1 MKKYLALLLAS
12 LMLLGCLAAC
22 SSEKSTTTP
31 PAETAQDAPQTT
43 VKEESTPADAAE
55 PVETADELEGEI
67 TFWHSFTQGPRL
79 ERIQAAADA
88 FMAEH
93 PKVKIN
99 IETYSWADFYTKWT
113 TGLASGNVPD
123 MSTAQAGQVVEMIN
137 ADAIIPL
144 DDMIDE
150 IGRDR
155 FYESPIQE
163 MTYDG
168 SCYAVPIYSHAFVMW
183 YRKDLLEKYNLDV
196 PTTWDE
202 FNAAATAI
210 TQGENGEVYGCSV
223 PMGTNDMYATCFLDV
238 WAGSCGKSLLDGYV

>member
-93 PKVKIN
+93 PKV
-99 IETYSWADFYTKWT
+99 
-113 TGLASGNVPD
+113 
-123 MSTAQAGQVVEMIN
+123 
-137 ADAIIPL
+137 
-144 DDMIDE
+144 
-150 IGRDR
+150 
-155 FYESPIQE
+155 
-163 MTYDG
+163 
-168 SCYAVPIYSHAFVMW
+168 
-183 YRKDLLEKYNLDV
+183 
-196 PTTWDE
+196 
-202 FNAAATAI
+202 
-210 TQGENGEVYGCSV
+210 
-223 PMGTNDMYATCFLDV
+223 
-238 WAGSCGKSLLDGYV
+238 